1 MTSVSPVARERRHT
15 LFFLEAVRSFA
26 PVHLDAEVDMSRVLA
41 ERNRARADG
50 RRQSIVSHVV
60 VAAGR
65 VLAKH
70 PEANAAIQGR
80 LRARVARYPFVHAKV
95 TVDGVLNGARVVLAT
110 VVPNVHEAD
119 VDQVQAHL
127 SRIRAVDPER
137 APEFAGIRR
146 VHASALPLAYARF
159 RRAVRDLRVRPLLT
173 GTVAVT
179 SLGHRDVDG
188 FHSVGGTTVTIGVGR
203 VADRP
208 VVRDGQITVAPV
220 LRLSLTFDHRVIDG
234 AEAADVLTDLK
245 QELENP
251 A

>member
-1 MTSVSPVARERRHT
+1 MTSTPIARERRHT
-15 LFFLEAVRSFA
+15 LFFLDAIRSFA
-26 PVHLDAEVDMSRVLA
+26 PVHLDTEVDMSRVVA
-41 ERNRARADG
+41 DRARARDDG
-50 RRQSIVSHVV
+50 RRQSVVSHVV
-60 VAAGR
+60 VAVGR

-80 LRARVARYPFVHAKV
+80 LRARVARYPFVHVKV
-95 TVDGVLNGARVVLAT
+95 TMDGTLHGVRVVLAT
-110 VVPNVHEAD
+110 VVPNAHEAT
-119 VDQVQAHL
+119 VETVQEHL
-127 SRIRAVDPER
+127 DRARGADPEHG
-137 APEFAGIRR
+137 PQFAGIRR
-146 VHASALPLAYARF
+146 VHRTALPVAYARF
-159 RRAVRDLRVRPLLT
+159 RRAVGNLAIRPLLT

-203 VADRP
+203 IVPRP
-208 VVRDGQITVAPV
+208 VVRDGRVVVAPV

-245 QELENP
+245 QELETG